1 MNNDA
6 VKKAVYDNLATK
18 VNAIVIKIPST
29 SGMLTEKQY
38 ESEKQGFEK
47 KIEVVDRK
55 IPNISGLVKKTDYY
69 TMIAEIENKIPSV
82 TCLVTTATLNIKGAR
97 IEHKIPD
104 TTNLASKA
112 SLNTKATEVENSWLQ
127 RLPQGYHINWKQN
140 TLCQSFHYSSSVQ

>member
-6 VKKAVYDNLATK
+6 VKKAVHDNLATK
-18 VNAIVIKIPST
+18 VNAIVIKMPST

-38 ESEKQGFEK
+38 ESDKQGFEK

-82 TCLVTTATLNIKGAR
+82 TCLVTTATLK
-97 IEHKIPD
+97 D
-104 TTNLASKA
+104 WT
-112 SLNTKATEVENSWLQ
+112 
-127 RLPQGYHINWKQN
+127 QN
-140 TLCQSFHYSSSVQ
+140 TWYY